1 VVESQSSSSSVW
13 VLVSVCELVL
23 VVVSE
28 CESVVESQSSVVED
42 GGVDTVVESQSSV
55 VEDGGTDTVVE
66 SQSSVV
72 ADEDEVSVSVS
83 VVVSEVLLVLVGL
96 LDVEVSVEDS
106 DVAVQSVA
114 GRMAQLVAQPRP
126 LHFSWQGKFKTDV
139 AGGVGQ
145 PQFCVT
151 VLRTRQAGTG
161 QLWHCVPVAVM
172 VGQGPG
178 GVVWWLS
185 VAATGAMLC
194 KGGQYAVRKR
204 HQHDTLTR
212 QPRRQGGV
220 QASAS

>member
-1 VVESQSSSSSVW
+1 MVLSQSSSESSSVW
-13 VLVSVCELVL
+13 VLVLVL
-23 VVVSE
+23 VSE
-28 CESVVESQSSVVED
+28 CESVVED
-42 GGVDTVVESQSSV
+42 GGTDTVVESQSSV

-72 ADEDEVSVSVS
+72 SDEDEVSVL
-83 VVVSEVLLVLVGL
+83 VLLGGL
-96 LDVEVSVEDS
+96 LDVEVSVDDS
-106 DVAVQSVA
+106 DVVVQSVA

-126 LHFSWQGKFKTDV
+126 LHFSWQGKSKTDV

-161 QLWHCVPVAVM
+161 QVWHCMPVAVM

-185 VAATGAMLC
+185 VAATGTMLW
-194 KGGQYAVRKR
+194 KVGQHAARER
-204 HQHDTLTR
+204 HQHDILTR
-212 QPRRQGGV
+212 QPRRQRGL

>member
-1 VVESQSSSSSVW
+1 VVLSQSSSESSSVW
-13 VLVSVCELVL
+13 VLVSVCEVSVL
-23 VVVSE
+23 VSE
-28 CESVVESQSSVVED
+28 CESVVESQSSVVD
-42 GGVDTVVESQSSV
+42 
-55 VEDGGTDTVVE
+55 DGGTDTVVE

-72 ADEDEVSVSVS
+72 DDGGTDTVVESQSSVVSDEDEVSVL
-83 VVVSEVLLVLVGL
+83 EVGG
-96 LDVEVSVEDS
+96 LDVEVSVDGS
-106 DVAVQSVA
+106 DVVVQSVA
-114 GRMAQLVAQPRP
+114 GRMAQLVAQPMP

-161 QLWHCVPVAVM
+161 QVWHCVPVTVM

-185 VAATGAMLC
+185 VAATGTMLC
-194 KGGQYAVRKR
+194 TVGQHAAGER
-204 HQHDTLTR
+204 HQHNTLTP
-212 QPRRQGGV
+212 QPRRQGGL